1 MRRGHTS
8 PGWLGAWVGR
18 RLCTF
23 GGCGEGRGEALMVGW
38 GGGGGGGVSGRG
50 ARSAGTGG
58 GTAAED
64 VADRAIY

>member
-1 MRRGHTS
+1 MHRGHTS

-38 GGGGGGGVSGRG
+38 GGGGGGVSGRG